1 VCVSDQIRA
10 EKSAGVNWVMK
21 SKRDKVRAGR
31 QGLLVVGVLTLSLIA
46 AGPAAAQKK
55 KKQDDNPP
63 PQPTNRMPD
72 EQKIDLAIGQM
83 IGAWQ
88 VGDTTLM
95 HKFYADDVSVVAGT
109 WTPPAIG
116 WTNYLAAYQ
125 MQRAR
130 VQQVRMDRSNTLIRV
145 APSGQTAWACYQWEF
160 SAVVDGSPSAAE
172 GQTTLV
178 LEKRGDDWV
187 IVHNHTS
194 IVQASQPNPPANP
207 APQNASPAPVK
218 P

>member
-1 VCVSDQIRA
+1 
-10 EKSAGVNWVMK
+10 MK
-21 SKRDKVRAGR
+21 SKRNEVGAGR
-31 QGLLVVGVLTLSLIA
+31 QGLVISLVLGLCLIA
-46 AGPAAAQKK
+46 ASPAAAQKK
-55 KKQDDNPP
+55 KKKDDTPP
-63 PQPTNRMPD
+63 APPTNSLPD
-72 EQKIDLAIGQM
+72 EQKIDIAIGQM

-160 SAVVDGSPSAAE
+160 SALVDGSPSAAE
-172 GQTTLV
+172 GQTTLI

-194 IVQASQPNPPANP
+194 IVQASQPHPPANP
-207 APQNASPAPVK
+207 APQNASPAPAK

>member
-1 VCVSDQIRA
+1 MRSARMELPAAKKFTMIVC
-10 EKSAGVNWVMK
+10 M
-21 SKRDKVRAGR
+21 
-31 QGLLVVGVLTLSLIA
+31 LLLSLIA
-46 AGPAAAQKK
+46 AGPATAQKK
-55 KKQDDNPP
+55 KKKDDTPP
-63 PQPTNRMPD
+63 PAPTNSLPD
-72 EQKIDLAIGQM
+72 EQKIDIAIGQM

-95 HKFYADDVSVVAGT
+95 HKYYADDVSVVAGT
-109 WTPPAIG
+109 WTPPAVG

-125 MQRAR
+125 TQRAR
-130 VQQVRMDRSNTLIRV
+130 VQQVRMDRSNTLIRI
-145 APSGQTAWACYQWEF
+145 APSGQVAWACYQWEF

-194 IVQASQPNPPANP
+194 LVQASQPTPP
-207 APQNASPAPVK
+207 ASPAPQTASPAPAK

>member
-1 VCVSDQIRA
+1 MNRKRMAVQARA
-10 EKSAGVNWVMK
+10 WQKLW
-21 SKRDKVRAGR
+21 
-31 QGLLVVGVLTLSLIA
+31 LLVWALMLSLVLTV
-46 AGPAAAQKK
+46 PAAAQKK
-55 KKQDDNPP
+55 KKKDDTPP
-63 PQPTNRMPD
+63 PAPANTMPD
-72 EQKIDLAIGQM
+72 EQKIDFVIGQM
-83 IGAWQ
+83 LGAWQ
-88 VGDTTLM
+88 VGDTTMM

-130 VQQVRMDRSNTLIRV
+130 LQQVRMDRSNTLIRV

-160 SAVVDGSPSAAE
+160 SGLVDSAPSAAE

-178 LEKRGDDWV
+178 FEKHGDDWV
-187 IVHNHTS
+187 IIHNHTS
-194 IVQASQPNPPANP
+194 IVQASQPINP
-207 APQNASPAPVK
+207 ASPAPQTASPAPAK